1 METVFFNGT
10 ECHTAGAL
18 PAVGAKAP
26 EFELSGADLSPV
38 TLAAY
43 KGRRV
48 VLNIFP
54 SLDTPVCAA

>member
-48 VLNIFP
+48 VLNP
-54 SLDTPVCAA
+54 